1 MGAFARFFVEGGVW
15 MLPIAFVSVLAL
27 AVSVERLYVLLV
39 LYNGDGAK
47 LYEGIAEAVRKG
59 QTRQAME
66 LCEEV
71 SKTPLAQVME
81 RALSRAGEGEEAVQG
96 ALDEVT
102 QEVTPAIQ
110 RRTGALG
117 VLASLA
123 TLLGLLGT
131 VMGLI
136 EAFRVV
142 AEAPPDQKSVLLT
155 KAIAVAMN
163 TTAFGLMVA
172 IPLMFVSLILNGAT
186 KKILDEI
193 EVYSLKIEHLLA
205 AQGRKG

>member
-1 MGAFARFFVEGGVW
+1 MGSFARFFVEGGAW
-15 MLPIAFVSVLAL
+15 MYPIALVSIIVLAV
-27 AVSVERLYVLLV
+27 AAERLFVLLV
-39 LYNGDGAK
+39 LYNINGSK
-47 LYEGIAEAVRKG
+47 LFAGIAASVNKG
-59 QTRQAME
+59 QLQQAVA
-66 LCEEV
+66 LCSES
-71 SKTPLAQVME
+71 SKAPLARILQ
-81 RALSRAGEGEEAVQG
+81 AGLSKADGGVEAAQS
-96 ALDEVT
+96 ALDET
-102 QEVTPAIQ
+102 SQEVTPDIQ
-110 RRTGALG
+110 RRTSSLG

-172 IPLMFVSLILNGAT
+172 IPTMFVSMILGGAT
-186 KKILDEI
+186 KKLLDEI
-193 EVYSLKIEHLLA
+193 DIYSLKLENLLA
-205 AQGRKG
+205 SRTRQS

>member
-1 MGAFARFFVEGGVW
+1 MGGFARFFVEGGVW

-39 LYNGDGAK
+39 LYNADGAK
-47 LYEGIAEAVRKG
+47 LYEGIAEAVGKG
-59 QTRQAME
+59 QTRQAIE
-66 LCEEV
+66 LCEESSGV
-71 SKTPLAQVME
+71 PLAQVMQ
-81 RALSRAGEGEEAVQG
+81 RALSHAGESEEAVQG
-96 ALDEVT
+96 ALDEAT
-102 QEVTPAIQ
+102 QEVMPAIQ
-110 RRTGALG
+110 RRTGSLG
-117 VLASLA
+117 VLGSLA

-136 EAFRVV
+136 EAFAVV
-142 AEAPPDQKSVLLT
+142 AEAPPDQKAMLLT

-186 KKILDEI
+186 KKILDQI
-193 EVYSLKIEHLLA
+193 EMYSLKIERLLV